1 MQQGPKAAHVVQK
14 HLPAGVDL
22 AQQNFMTTQNA
33 TLAGAPDCILSRCV
47 RGRGPV
53 GITVRVRAG
62 PLLAVMQYI
71 S

>member
-1 MQQGPKAAHVVQK
+1 VIGISDPVFACSPPPHQGPKAAQVVQK

-47 RGRGPV
+47 
-53 GITVRVRAG
+53 
-62 PLLAVMQYI
+62 
-71 S
+71 